1 MAFLDIFKKK
11 KTKTSSKAARREEH
25 FHKSK
30 EEDKS
35 EEAARVLKEDKAFS
49 EKAFRVLLKPVVTEK
64 SAGYDSA
71 GVYVFKVQT
80 SANKIEIRQ
89 AIEELYGVKVKKVNV
104 VSVPQKSR
112 FMKGRKGIHS
122 GYKKAMVFL
131 GKGEKIDIT

>member
-64 SAGYDSA
+64 SAGYDSS
-71 GVYVFKVQT
+71 GVYVFKVES

>member
-11 KTKTSSKAARREEH
+11 KTKTSSLH

-49 EKAFRVLLKPVVTEK
+49 EKAFRVLLKPIVTEK

-71 GVYVFKVQT
+71 GVYVFKVES

>member
-30 EEDKS
+30 EGDKS
-35 EEAARVLKEDKAFS
+35 EEEARVLKEDKAFS

-64 SAGYDSA
+64 SAGYDSS
-71 GVYVFKVQT
+71 GVYVFKVES

-112 FMKGRKGIHS
+112 FMKGRKGARS

-131 GKGEKIDIT
+131 GKGEKIDIA